1 MFMSLVEIES
11 QEWSGVDS
19 NGGDWSGVACP
30 WLTEGEAGRSVH
42 KSLMVTVCRCCRL
55 LAFSPR
61 RTLPANGFCGTA
73 N

>member
-11 QEWSGVDS
+11 QEWSGLEWIE
-19 NGGDWSGVACP
+19 GTGVACP